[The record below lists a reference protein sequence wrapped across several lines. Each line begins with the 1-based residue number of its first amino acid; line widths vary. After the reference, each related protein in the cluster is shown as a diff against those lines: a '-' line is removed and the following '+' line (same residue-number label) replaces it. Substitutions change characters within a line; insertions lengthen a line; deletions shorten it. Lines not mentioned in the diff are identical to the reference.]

1 MLYYIYDYSGNV
13 IGFNYQNNN
22 YYYEK
27 NIQNDVIGIMDSN
40 YNIIVNYEYDS
51 YGKLLSI
58 KDNNGNTIIDTTN
71 IGIINLNRMSRGS
84 APLDIDGIPMHL
96 HHPYGRQG
104 NNFYI
109 FTPMTQTEHIEWHN
123 INGWRFK

>member
-1 MLYYIYDYSGNV
+1 MIYYIYDYSGNV

-58 KDNNGNTIIDTTN
+58 KDNNGNTITDTTN
-71 IGIINLNRMSRGS
+71 IGIINPIRYRSHYYDNETG
-84 APLDIDGIPMHL
+84 
-96 HHPYGRQG
+96 Y
-104 NNFYI
+104 
-109 FTPMTQTEHIEWHN
+109 
-123 INGWRFK
+123 